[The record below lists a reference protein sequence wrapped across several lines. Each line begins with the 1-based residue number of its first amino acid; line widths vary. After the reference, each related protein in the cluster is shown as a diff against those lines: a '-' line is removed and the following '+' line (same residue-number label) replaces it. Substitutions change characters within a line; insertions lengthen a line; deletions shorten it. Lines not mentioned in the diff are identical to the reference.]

1 MSLLPPLIV
10 VDTNVLLVSLPE
22 QSPYHWLF
30 KAIRNGTVRM
40 AVSTEILLEYEEVI
54 ASRIGLERTGH
65 ALHALLLLPNVEL
78 ITPFYRWKLMLID
91 PDDDKFI
98 DCAIASS
105 ANRLVSHDRHFN
117 SMKTL
122 DFPRV
127 EVCRIE
133 ELFVWLKEQGV
144 LLEK

>member
-1 MSLLPPLIV
+1 MPLIV

-30 KAIRNGTVRM
+30 TAIRNGTVRI

-54 ASRIGLERTGH
+54 ASRIGLERTIN
-65 ALHALLLLPNVEL
+65 ALHTLLLLPNVEL
-78 ITPFYRWKLMLID
+78 ITPFYHWNLIAAD

-98 DCAIASS
+98 DCFVASG
-105 ANRLVSHDRHFN
+105 AERLVSNDRHFDVVKN
-117 SMKTL
+117 L
-122 DFPRV
+122 AFPRI

-133 ELFVWLKEQGV
+133 ELLVWLTEQV
-144 LLEK
+144 